1 MDAVASPEFLGEQEE
16 DWCFH
21 LVKVTGDGDVLCP
34 NEEESGNIEDLMRD
48 ANDVNEPEEQ
58 ERKRLLDR
66 LDVINSLITKLG
78 DYQKVSGQLP
88 KVEKSELS
96 TLTKEAQAPS
106 VSLGTLVN
114 GGNISSPE
122 GKRQRKPNPRFLDS
136 ATASGNLRPP
146 TERTT
151 RDILLTECSEQPD
164 VTPAPLSAP
173 TFRELESEAVL
184 ASGSGDVDL
193 LDDDDVALIEADD
206 LQNMQSIGFEASFEL
221 GSWGG
226 TPLDDTG
233 TLAKVPSPF
242 NNFDI
247 LDVSPEMPSDDLE
260 VAIPLR
266 GPRNAPK
273 AKASTSPKKG
283 AHLPK
288 PAMGTRVPTV
298 SAATTTA
305 SASLPA
311 PLAAVIS
318 PREPGKRQSKP
329 NPKFFEE
336 ERAEGQISGGAT
348 SSEAVG
354 NSKELQPSAVTVPR
368 TAPGR
373 ARGTIARKPTPTT
386 PTTPLTKVKQ
396 KTVEERVFIEPAAS
410 QNKRPREES
419 RAVSSTATTPIED
432 DPRSRKK
439 TRQITPVRPY
449 SPEADR
455 YDDDS
460 DELTDDESPTGA
472 RKMSGSKR
480 HNADGGRRSKHHN
493 PWALEEAEAL
503 VEGVARC
510 GGGKWADIKKLG
522 FPAIQN
528 RSAVDLKDKW
538 RNLLRIAMLPNPPTP
553 KSGDK
558 KREIPP
564 SLLSRVRE
572 LAARAARSRPPDG
585 RSNRGR
591 LRTPLQSV

>member
-106 VSLGTLVN
+106 VSLGTL
-114 GGNISSPE
+114 
-122 GKRQRKPNPRFLDS
+122 
-136 ATASGNLRPP
+136 
-146 TERTT
+146 
-151 RDILLTECSEQPD
+151 
-164 VTPAPLSAP
+164 
-173 TFRELESEAVL
+173 SEAVL

-273 AKASTSPKKG
+273 A
-283 AHLPK
+283 
-288 PAMGTRVPTV
+288 
-298 SAATTTA
+298 
-305 SASLPA
+305 
-311 PLAAVIS
+311 
-318 PREPGKRQSKP
+318 
-329 NPKFFEE
+329 
-336 ERAEGQISGGAT
+336 
-348 SSEAVG
+348 
-354 NSKELQPSAVTVPR
+354 
-368 TAPGR
+368 
-373 ARGTIARKPTPTT
+373 
-386 PTTPLTKVKQ
+386 KVKQ

-528 RSAVDLKDKW
+528 RSAVDLKPVQ
-538 RNLLRIAMLPNPPTP
+538 REVVLRMAGVIA
-553 KSGDK
+553 G
-558 KREIPP
+558 
-564 SLLSRVRE
+564 
-572 LAARAARSRPPDG
+572 G
-585 RSNRGR
+585 
-591 LRTPLQSV
+591 